1 MNRYKVN
8 RLAFLRFASVFKF
21 QKNKFKIVQKSF
33 QEMRI
38 ILIKKKIL
46 RKATSHNDHYMIN
59 MDGKRHKNGGN

>member
-33 QEMRI
+33 
-38 ILIKKKIL
+38 
-46 RKATSHNDHYMIN
+46 
-59 MDGKRHKNGGN
+59 